1 MDGIEAVAV
10 DHHRTALHQRG
21 LDVGDR
27 EVGVKAGRRQGLAVK
42 PGDAR
47 QSRRRRAL
55 QQREAGLDWTKPWPV
70 LTTTTETKPWPK
82 GIVAGTGTVSLVA
95 ERVAASGV
103 SGPLLTGPVEVLT
116 KKLTSEPLVKPL
128 PLIRKLAPASTGLCT
143 ELICGWPG
151 TGVGVGVGTVGLGVV
166 AIHSGA
172 VGVAVGVGVRVGVG
186 VCVGIGVC
194 VTIGVG
200 ISVCV
205 GVGLGVEV
213 AVAVG
218 LGVNVGTEVGGA
230 VTLKPTVAVAG
241 SKAELPSEVCGQR
254 GHSACGR
261 RHGA

>member
-1 MDGIEAVAV
+1 MLGNPAAAEPCSNAKP
-10 DHHRTALHQRG
+10 G
-21 LDVGDR
+21 LD
-27 EVGVKAGRRQGLAVK
+27 
-42 PGDAR
+42 
-47 QSRRRRAL
+47 S
-55 QQREAGLDWTKPWPV
+55 TKPWSV

-82 GIVAGTGTVSLVA
+82 GIVAETGTVSLLA

-172 VGVAVGVGVRVGVG
+172 VGVGVGIAVRVGVG
-186 VCVGIGVC
+186 VCVGIGVF
-194 VTIGVG
+194 VTISVGTGVG
-200 ISVCV
+200 V

-213 AVAVG
+213 ADAVG
-218 LGVNVGTEVGGA
+218 LDVIVGIGVGA
-230 VTLKPTVAVAG
+230 VTLNPTVALA
-241 SKAELPSEVCGQR
+241 
-254 GHSACGR
+254 
-261 RHGA
+261 